1 MSIQQGIKLS
11 RGLRKGEAIVR
22 IEFPYNREIIEA
34 VRQKTTAAWSAGLG
48 CWYIPESKFQLNRF
62 FTELKPVAY
71 IDYSQLS
78 KTTGRKSDAT
88 AKPSYHTGTLKKGLI
103 PETRAKLGEFKHWLE
118 QKRYGESTVKTYIH
132 QLELFFGYYSEKQP
146 EDIQNPDITAFN
158 SNFII
163 KNNLSA
169 TFQNQTISALKLY
182 YRFSMSRKLDIE
194 EIERP
199 RKGRPL
205 PKVIPLELVQ
215 QMLATIPNLKHKVA
229 LSTIYGLGLR
239 RSELLNLK
247 LNDIDFIRKTVTVL
261 NSKGKKDRVLPLPL
275 KLEVMMSS
283 YLKTHQPQAWLIEGS
298 AKGKKYSATSLQN
311 IFDKYMSKIKKTH
324 NFTLHCLRH
333 SIATHLLENGTDLRY
348 IQELLGHKSS
358 RTTEIYTHVSMKSL
372 KNIKN
377 PLNDFDI

>member
-1 MSIQQGIKLS
+1 
-11 RGLRKGEAIVR
+11 
-22 IEFPYNREIIEA
+22 
-34 VRQKTTAAWSAGLG
+34 
-48 CWYIPESKFQLNRF
+48 
-62 FTELKPVAY
+62 
-71 IDYSQLS
+71 
-78 KTTGRKSDAT
+78 
-88 AKPSYHTGTLKKGLI
+88 
-103 PETRAKLGEFKHWLE
+103 
-118 QKRYGESTVKTYIH
+118 
-132 QLELFFGYYSEKQP
+132 
-146 EDIQNPDITAFN
+146 
-158 SNFII
+158 
-163 KNNLSA
+163 
-169 TFQNQTISALKLY
+169 
-182 YRFSMSRKLDIE
+182 MSRKLDIE

-324 NFTLHCLRH
+324 NFTLYCLRH

-372 KNIKN
+372 KRSEEHTSELQSRPHLVCRLLLEKKKKKTT
-377 PLNDFDI
+377 NDENKHHIISH

>member
-1 MSIQQGIKLS
+1 MSTQPGIKLT
-11 RGLRKGEAIVR
+11 RRLRKGEAIVR
-22 IEFPYNREIIEA
+22 IEFPYNKEIID
-34 VRQKTTAAWSAGLG
+34 VIKQKTTAVWSANLG
-48 CWYIPESKFQLNRF
+48 CWYIPESKFQLGAF
-62 FTELKPVAY
+62 FTDLKPVAY
-71 IDYSQLS
+71 IDYSGL
-78 KTTGRKSDAT
+78 KKGNGRKSDAV
-88 AKPSYHTGTLKKGLI
+88 AKPSYRAGNIKKGLM
-103 PETRAKLGEFKHWLE
+103 PETRAKLVEFERWLE
-118 QKRYGESTVKTYIH
+118 QKRYGENTIKTYIH
-132 QLELFFGYYSEKQP
+132 QLELFFGYYSKKQP
-146 EDIQNPDITAFN
+146 EDIQNSDITAFN

-163 KNNLSA
+163 KHNLSA

-182 YRFSMSRKLDIE
+182 FKFSMSRKLDIE

-215 QMLATIPNLKHKVA
+215 QMLASIPNPKHKVA

-247 LNDIDFIRKTVTVL
+247 LNNIDFYRKSVTIL
-261 NSKGKKDRVLPLPL
+261 NSKGKKDRVLPLPE
-275 KLEVMMSS
+275 KLEVMIAGYMKS
-283 YLKTHQPQAWLIEGS
+283 HQPQTWLIES
-298 AKGKKYSATSLQN
+298 STKGKKYSATSLQN
-311 IFDKYMSKIKKTH
+311 IFDKYMDKVKKNH
-324 NFTLHCLRH
+324 NFTPHCLRH